1 MSAPTSGLAILVDE
15 KRVNELL
22 QQKSGLKA
30 LLRSTFNTVLFVC
43 FLLLFTSLA
52 LSEPRYKMRAFE
64 GYLRRR
70 FDTAAAVPLAD
81 VSSVETFWQYHNAS
95 FMPAIYGED
104 TAKYSYPGAVIPTW
118 LQVEG
123 PNYLYGMGRLR
134 ILNIQPNV
142 DCQVAQQFRS
152 YFPSCYGPF
161 NAQALDTEPYGPTN
175 SDGVAS
181 FMYYDDGSGEIYE
194 GMLANYPAGGYV
206 QIFTPDYLTTNAM
219 FEIMRNDGFISEK
232 TRVIFL
238 EFVIYNFNLGLYAV
252 CRIVFE
258 IAAAGDWTQTFNID
272 ILLQRNLQPLG
283 AGTTEDW
290 LFLILEA
297 ALVLFV
303 LRYVLEEASEF
314 IGFESKGGARM
325 VSIKWDYFLDAWNI
339 LDWFNLIM
347 MIITV
352 CYKVDTWSKA
362 GGLFVT
368 SPSDWNDVTED
379 LYASNFH
386 SVAANVRQIQS
397 LVAFNTI
404 LTWFKA
410 VKYINI
416 IPYVATFM
424 QTVSISQQNLCSWI
438 AVFLSTLV
446 GFVLAF
452 STAFGGDVSLLRT
465 PFQAFI
471 FIMLTILGNSDM
483 KVIYDVAPF
492 LGSLL
497 IVMYVVGIFF
507 VIMNLFYAIIVSTL
521 SDAKIEEDAKQKKKW
536 AVMRDR
542 LSDTWKALNHGG
554 KLEKQFRACVP
565 GLYSRLLKRR
575 KKVEQHEKARD
586 DMVLAKQMKVKMQ
599 DSTLALGPGSST
611 WGRRPKRQLATVA
624 IEDKVESD
632 SEGSEPDLGPLRTM
646 DQLRDQSNDLDFT
659 QTFASTGS
667 FPMLKDAGA
676 TDGQDL
682 KDDAVDLV
690 IDATRHIANGIVER
704 TRGARGVLLHEMQ
717 ESMEVLN
724 NVSTVL
730 EVLSKRTRDLEA
742 QQRQILKNL

>member
-1 MSAPTSGLAILVDE
+1 MAAPTGGLAILVDE

-43 FLLLFTSLA
+43 FLCLFTALA

-70 FDTAAAVPLAD
+70 FDTSAAIPLAD
-81 VSSVETFWQYHNAS
+81 VSSVESFWQYHNES
-95 FMPAIYGED
+95 FMPAIYGQD

-134 ILNIQPNV
+134 ILNIMPNM
-142 DCQVAQQFRS
+142 DCMVAQQFQS

-161 NAQALDTEPYGPTN
+161 TPEALDREPYGPTN

-181 FMYYDDGSGEIYE
+181 FMFSEDAAGE
-194 GMLANYPAGGYV
+194 NYLGTLGTYPPGGYM

-219 FEIMRNDGFISEK
+219 FQIMRTDGFVSEK

-238 EFVIYNFNLGLYAV
+238 EFTIYNFNLGLYAV

-272 ILLQRNLQPLG
+272 VLLQRNLQPLG

-290 LFLILEA
+290 LYLILEA

-314 IGFESKGGARM
+314 IGFESKGGKM
-325 VSIKWDYFLDAWNI
+325 QLSIKWDYFLDAWNI

-362 GGLFVT
+362 GGLFVI
-368 SPSDWNDVTED
+368 SPLDWNDVTENM
-379 LYASNFH
+379 YSNFH
-386 SVAANVRQIQS
+386 GVAANVRQIHS
-397 LVAFNTI
+397 LVAFNTV

-416 IPYVATFM
+416 IPYVTTFM
-424 QTVSISQQNLCSWI
+424 QTVSISQQNLGSWI
-438 AVFLSTLV
+438 VVFLSSLC

-452 STAFGGDVSLLRT
+452 STAFGGDVSVLRT

-471 FIMLTILGNSDM
+471 FIMLTILGNSNM
-483 KVIYDVAPF
+483 KVIYDVAPL

-497 IVMYVVGIFF
+497 IVLYVVGIFF

-536 AVMRDR
+536 AVLRDR

-554 KLEKQFRACVP
+554 KLEKNFRACVP

-586 DMVLAKQMKVKMQ
+586 DLVLAKQMKIKMQ

-632 SEGSEPDLGPLRTM
+632 SEGSEADLGPLRGM
-646 DQLRDQSNDLDFT
+646 DQLRDQPNEFS

-667 FPMLKDAGA
+667 FPMLQDEGT
-676 TDGQDL
+676 TDGQEDL

-704 TRGARGVLLHEMQ
+704 TRGARGVLLNEMQ

-724 NVSTVL
+724 NVATVL
-730 EVLSKRTRDLEA
+730 EVLGKRTRDLEA